1 MSSIK
6 PDSGGRQTNG
16 CREVAGDLVLTRGDR
31 TELFESAEEVLDQVP
46 GLIQVLIVFALFFA
60 VRFGRDDD
68 FDARFLQKIEN
79 ALLRIVSP
87 VRQKRPNGGED
98 AGQQGIGSLQIVSLP
113 RRQVKARG
121 IAQRV
126 TARVDFRGQAA
137 FRSPDAFR
145 FPVPPFA
152 PALCWWARTRVESII
167 AYSLSASSARCL
179 KILCQTPFLLQRV

>member
-1 MSSIK
+1 MDGAEEVVSAFIV
-6 PDSGGRQTNG
+6 SGCDGPILLEFG
-16 CREVAGDLVLTRGDR
+16 K
-31 TELFESAEEVLDQVP
+31 EVLDQVP

-60 VRFGRDDD
+60 VRLGRDDD

-87 VRQKRPNGGED
+87 IRQKRPNGGED